1 MAKKEKEVKEKS
13 GTSKKA
19 ESSSKASTK
28 ESKEKKSKEKK
39 VKIDELSLSCIRSLV
54 IDIINKANSGHP
66 GMSLGSAAILYTLYT
81 KHLVSDPAHPDWI
94 NRDRFVLSAGHA
106 SALYYAILHLSGFK
120 VSLDD
125 LKKFRQTGS
134 ITPGHPEVGKT
145 DGVDATSGPLGQG
158 IAAAVGMAV
167 AEQSIQANYRKGELL
182 MDHYTYCLCGDGC
195 LMEGVSQE
203 AISYAGHEKLNKLIL
218 LYDNNDVTLDGPLS
232 NTFSEKVGERF
243 DACGWNVINVRK
255 GNNVKKIDKA
265 IKKAKKSKHKP
276 TLIIFHTVI
285 GFGSKDEGTSK
296 VHGTPLG
303 VEEGERVKKEVYHYD
318 HKDFFIPPEVYAH
331 FKKTFIQRGADAYS
345 EYNARLSK
353 KKYADKY
360 KGSWERFNNL
370 MDHEEKDYLPSVYPD
385 FKEGEMI
392 STRNASGKALN
403 DYMLSLPNLMGGCAD
418 VASSVITSLEGGVDF
433 TPKTRYGHNM
443 NFGIREFAMAS
454 IQNGMLLHDGVRTYT
469 GCFLV
474 FSDYMKAAIRMAALS
489 HVPAIYLFSHDSIAV
504 GEDGPTHEPVE
515 QVAALRSI
523 PGLRVIRPCDEK
535 ETYAAWHEALKSTS
549 APTAIIL
556 CRQNLPVLK
565 GSNPKLAEK
574 GGYIVYHN
582 GVSVTPMYEL
592 VATGSEVSLAINAAK
607 ALEQEGIYCNV
618 ISLPS
623 WELFEEQ
630 PKEYRD
636 SVLTLP
642 KNKRVSIEMLS
653 PFGWDKYADY
663 HMSVETYGDSG
674 KADEVMSKYHFTV
687 KDAVELVKKIHKG
700 EAI

>member
-1 MAKKEKEVKEKS
+1 MAKKEKETKKTKKVEA
-13 GTSKKA
+13 TDSKKT
-19 ESSSKASTK
+19 SSK
-28 ESKEKKSKEKK
+28 ESKATKEKKTKEKK
-39 VKIDELSLSCIRSLV
+39 VKIDDLSISCIRSLV
-54 IDIINKANSGHP
+54 IDITNKANSGHP
-66 GMSLGSAAILYTLYT
+66 GMALGSAPILYTLYT
-81 KHLVSDPAHPDWI
+81 RHLVSDPAHSDWI

-106 SALYYAILHLSGFK
+106 SALLYSILHIAGYK

-158 IAAAVGMAV
+158 IAQAVGMAV
-167 AEQSIQANYRKGELL
+167 AEQSIQANYKKGELL

-203 AISYAGHEKLNKLIL
+203 AISYAGHQKLNKLIL
-218 LYDNNDVTLDGPLS
+218 LYDKNDVTLDGPLS
-232 NTFSEKVGERF
+232 NTSSENVGERF
-243 DACGWNVINVRK
+243 DASGWNVINVRK

-276 TLIIFHTVI
+276 TVIIFHTVI
-285 GFGSKDEGTSK
+285 GYGSKVEGTSK
-296 VHGTPLG
+296 AHGTPLG
-303 VEEGERVKKEVYHYD
+303 VEEGSRVKKEVYHYD
-318 HKDFFIPPEVYAH
+318 HKDFYIPPEVYAQ
-331 FKKTFIQRGADAYS
+331 FKNTFAKRGAEAYAA
-345 EYNARLSK
+345 YNALLEK
-353 KKYADKY
+353 KKYANKY
-360 KGSWERFNNL
+360 KGNWERFNNL
-370 MDHEEKDYLPSVYPD
+370 MDNEEKDYLPSVYPD
-385 FKEGEMI
+385 FNEGEMI

-454 IQNGMLLHDGVRTYT
+454 IQNGMLLHYGVRTYT

-474 FSDYMKAAIRMAALS
+474 FSDYMKPAIRMAALS
-489 HVPAIYLFSHDSIAV
+489 HLPAIYLFSHDSIAV

-535 ETYAAWHEALKSTS
+535 ETYAAWHEALKSTD

-565 GSNPKLAEK
+565 GSDPKQAEK

-582 GVSVTPMYEL
+582 GVSATPMYEL
-592 VATGSEVSLAINAAK
+592 VATGSEVSLAISAAK
-607 ALEQEGIYCNV
+607 ALEEEKIYCNV

-623 WELFEEQ
+623 WELFEKQ
-630 PKEYRD
+630 PKEYKD

-642 KNKRVSIEMLS
+642 KEKRISIEMLS
-653 PFGWDKYADY
+653 SFGWDKYAAY
-663 HMSVETYGDSG
+663 HMSVDTYGDSG
-674 KADEVMSKYHFTV
+674 KADEVMEKFHFTAS
-687 KDAVELVKKIHKG
+687 DAVNLVKKINSG
-700 EAI
+700 EE